1 MPHKYISSCS
11 WSTKEPV
18 HSSAAQYS
26 FLTNDKKIYCHSRSH
41 PSGRFIQRQPGMIN
55 CKLLEINYLSRK
67 ANMNYIRPKVAQD
80 IWRP

>member
-26 FLTNDKKIYCHSRSH
+26 FLTNDKKIYCHSKSH
-41 PSGRFIQRQPGMIN
+41 PSGPFIDNRVD
-55 CKLLEINYLSRK
+55 KLQTAGINYLSRK